1 VTKILVIHGISNQYR
16 GAMELHGAWFPALC
30 DGLLLAGHNREQLPR
45 AEDCFCPFYGDVFR
59 PTGTLSTQAELDPSA
74 VETASSE
81 DAKLLQ
87 TVWEAAAKTDSAVPG
102 PEQFNDTLVW
112 APHVVE
118 RALASLAKSKYLAD
132 YVPIQFFGDLKQVV
146 LYLNDAAKRQSILDR
161 VLPCITS
168 DTRIV
173 IGHSLGSI
181 IAYEA
186 VSAKPKEVTDLI
198 TIGSPLGLRNI
209 IFDKLTPRADAAGH
223 GIWPGRVRNWTNIAA
238 KGDIVAAV
246 KVLAPLFGS
255 RVHDVLIDS
264 GLDAHNSERY
274 LNTIQA
280 GQAIARGLA

>member
-1 VTKILVIHGISNQYR
+1 M
-16 GAMELHGAWFPALC
+16 ALHGAWFPAVC
-30 DGLLLAGHNREQLPR
+30 DGLLLAGHHREQLPR

-59 PTGTLSTQAELDPSA
+59 PAGTLSTQADLDPRA
-74 VETASSE
+74 VENATPE
-81 DAKLLQ
+81 DVQLLQ
-87 TVWEAAAKTDSAVPG
+87 QVWEAAAKTDDAVPG
-102 PEQFNDTLVW
+102 PEQFKDTLVW
-112 APHVVE
+112 APRVVE
-118 RALASLAKSKYLAD
+118 RALACLVKSKHLAE
-132 YVPIQFFGDLKQVV
+132 YAPMQFFGDLKQVV
-146 LYLNDAAKRQSILDR
+146 LYLNDAPKRQSILDR

-181 IAYEA
+181 VAYEA
-186 VSAKPKEVTDLI
+186 VSAKPEEITDLI
-198 TIGSPLGLRNI
+198 TVGSPLRLRNI
-209 IFDKLTPRADAAGH
+209 IFDKLTPKPDAAGH

-246 KVLAPLFGS
+246 KELAPLFGD
-255 RVHDVLIDS
+255 RVHDKLIHS